1 MRARATAIGWP
12 GTWYQVQRDEARD
25 SPLDQLD
32 AARERARALL
42 DRYGVLT
49 REQANREGGVFAW
62 RRVFPALRLM
72 ELGGEVVAGLF
83 FAGLSGPQF
92 ALPAALRH
100 LERLQMEGATFWINA
115 LDPVSPSGL
124 GLAEQGYPQRRG
136 SSHLGYLDG
145 KLAVVSETNAR
156 RLQIHLEPDDP
167 GLDALLPNL
176 DALARHRRR
185 LAIETVNDT
194 PTRLSPYLPALSRH
208 LTAVSDHRGVYFQPN
223 H

>member
-12 GTWYQVQRDEARD
+12 GTWYQVQRDQPSD
-25 SPLDQLD
+25 SALDQLD

-136 SSHLGYLDG
+136 SNHLGYLDG

-208 LTAVSDHRGVYFQPN
+208 LTAVADHRGVYFQPK